1 MRDWRGEGSVSW
13 LCSCSTNKWLSLGSN
28 QMQYEG
34 KQSILLI
41 DLLSLLL
48 VLQIVKEIKLK
59 DRDCIPL
66 LDQGAAGQS
75 LASSFH
81 FITIKNNQIKIFFR
95 RHLLI
100 FALAAPVMAIVTFLL
115 LTLHGRENL
124 DTFSATGTIG
134 KTEKYFGLSK
144 HSFLFSEEDDPVSY
158 ST

>member
-13 LCSCSTNKWLSLGSN
+13 LFSCSTNKWLSLGSN

-34 KQSILLI
+34 KQSLLII

-81 FITIKNNQIKIFFR
+81 FITIKNNQIKVFFQEASFNFRPGCSGYGDSYISSAHPAWERESRYIQCYRYNDKNRKIFQTFKAF
-95 RHLLI
+95 I
-100 FALAAPVMAIVTFLL
+100 FIF
-115 LTLHGRENL
+115 
-124 DTFSATGTIG
+124 
-134 KTEKYFGLSK
+134 
-144 HSFLFSEEDDPVSY
+144 
-158 ST
+158 